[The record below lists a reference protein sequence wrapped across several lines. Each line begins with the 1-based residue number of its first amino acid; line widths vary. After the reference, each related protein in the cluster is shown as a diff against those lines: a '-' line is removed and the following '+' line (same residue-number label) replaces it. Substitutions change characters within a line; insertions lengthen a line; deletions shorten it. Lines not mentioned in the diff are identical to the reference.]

1 MRNLLMIAVAGGLG
15 TLARYGTSGLAYR
28 LMGTRLPWGT
38 LMVNVIGCF
47 LLGFLMHIG
56 INSTFIP
63 REWRITI
70 TVGFLGAFTT
80 FSTFGYETVRYI
92 EDGAWWQA
100 SLNIATNLG
109 FGILAV
115 ILGLYLGKMLMG
127 GS

>member
-1 MRNLLMIAVAGGLG
+1 
-15 TLARYGTSGLAYR
+15 
-28 LMGTRLPWGT
+28 
-38 LMVNVIGCF
+38 VIGCF